1 MGNKFIKIALGAVVA
16 LACLPIIVTTIST
29 MTGTGGALADNETL
43 STLLNLIP
51 LAFVGGILGVLFIS
65 TGGSRD

>member
-16 LACLPIIVTTIST
+16 LACLPIIVTTIAS
-29 MTGTGGALADNETL
+29 MTGAGGALADNETL

-51 LAFVGGILGVLFIS
+51 LAFVGGILGTLFIS
-65 TGGSRD
+65 TSRKD

>member
-29 MTGTGGALADNETL
+29 MTGTGGVLENEETL

-65 TGGSRD
+65 TGRSRD

>member
-16 LACLPIIVTTIST
+16 LACLPIIVTTITT
-29 MTGTGGALADNETL
+29 MTSAGGALADNETL

>member
-16 LACLPIIVTTIST
+16 LACLPIIVTTIAS
-29 MTGTGGALADNETL
+29 MVGDGGALADNETL

-51 LAFVGGILGVLFIS
+51 ACICRWNFRNIIYHY
-65 TGGSRD
+65 

>member
-16 LACLPIIVTTIST
+16 LACLPIIVTTISS
-29 MTGTGGALADNETL
+29 MTGEGGALADNETL

-51 LAFVGGILGVLFIS
+51 LAFVGGILGALFIS
-65 TGGSRD
+65 TGRGRD